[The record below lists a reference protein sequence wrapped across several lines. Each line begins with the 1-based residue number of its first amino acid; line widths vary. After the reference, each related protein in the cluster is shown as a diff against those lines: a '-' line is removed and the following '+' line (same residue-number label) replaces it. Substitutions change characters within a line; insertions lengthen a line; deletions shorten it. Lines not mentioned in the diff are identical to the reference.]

1 MFSACLINDP
11 SSDPGV
17 YVKFKYRS
25 EAALF
30 DLGEIYRLQPRQIL
44 RVKHIFISH
53 THMDH
58 FIGFDHLLR
67 ICLGRDMHISLFGPP
82 GFTKNVE
89 GKLTAYTWNLVGNY
103 TNDFVLR
110 VTEVSETQVTTT
122 NFSCRGAFSPEPGV
136 TGKFDGTLID
146 NNNFTLNAVFLDH
159 KIPILA
165 FALKEQTHVNIMKNV
180 LEEMG
185 LPRGGWLV
193 DLKDAVRRGE
203 PDDLPIRVRW
213 KGGREK
219 TVLLGELKKITRT
232 TEGQKISYIADAVYS
247 SNNARKIVKL
257 AKDSDILFI
266 EAPFL
271 DKDCKTAT
279 EKYHLTAKQA
289 GHLAGMAEVKNIR
302 TFHFSPKYKGRE
314 DLLKNEAL
322 DAFRS
327 SLSGN
332 PPA

>member
-1 MFSACLINDP
+1 MFSASLINDP

-17 YVKFKYRS
+17 YVKFKHRS

-44 RVKHIFISH
+44 RVTHIFISH

-89 GKLTAYTWNLVGNY
+89 GKLAAYTWNLVNNY
-103 TNDFVLR
+103 TNDFVLK
-110 VTEVSETQVTTT
+110 VTEVSETQVTRTQY
-122 NFSCRGAFSPEPGV
+122 SCREGFNPDPV
-136 TGKFDGTLID
+136 DTGEFNGTLID
-146 NNNFTLNAVFLDH
+146 TNTFTVNAAFLDH
-159 KIPILA
+159 KIPVLA
-165 FALKEQTHVNIMKNV
+165 FALKEHTHVNIMKNV

-185 LPRGGWLV
+185 LPRGDWLV

-203 PDDLPIRVRW
+203 PDNLPLRVRW

-219 TVLLGELKKITRT
+219 MMPLGELKKITRI

-247 SNNARKIVKL
+247 SDNARKIVKL

-271 DKDCKTAT
+271 EKDCKTAT

-289 GHLAGMAEVKNIR
+289 GHLAGMAGVKNIR

-314 DLLKNEAL
+314 DLLENEAL